1 MRQRA
6 VFRCRVAASTV
17 AAGASQQGA
26 ETRVRLAE
34 LDGLRAIAVLMV
46 LAEHYDLR
54 GLLKGAFPGDEVPAL
69 LAPVSLALSL
79 GWTGVDLFFVLSG
92 FLLGG
97 ILMDHRRAPNL
108 FRVFYARRAFRI
120 WPLYYLVVGVLLLA
134 PQPWELGIDPAYG
147 HAPRDEALPV
157 WAYLTLTQNV
167 VMGLEASAGSIWLTP
182 TWSLA
187 VEEQFYL
194 VLPLLIRFTPV
205 RYLLHLI
212 IGLIVLSFAGR
223 WAVLSVPGGEFAF
236 WFLPFRAEALFWGV
250 LAAWIVRDRRCM
262 GLLHAHQRALHVAL
276 GALAAVTFLTAALGY
291 WRYASLPVVAF
302 PPLFG
307 YTVLGVLFTCT
318 LLVAITERRGVVTR
332 VTRNRVLGKIG
343 VISFG
348 VYLLHLPVSGLF
360 WHVTGGEETQGLTRA
375 LLTVTSWLLPFAVA
389 ALSWVLFERRIVEAG
404 RTYRYRPA
412 PAASKPVA
420 AAA

>member
-1 MRQRA
+1 
-6 VFRCRVAASTV
+6 V

-26 ETRVRLAE
+26 ETRLRLAE
-34 LDGLRAIAVLMV
+34 LDGLRAIAILMV
-46 LAEHYDLR
+46 LAEHYDFR
-54 GLLKGAFPGDEVPAL
+54 GRLNDAFPGDDVPGVL
-69 LAPVSLALSL
+69 EPVSLTLSL

-97 ILMDHRRAPNL
+97 ILMDNRRAPNL

-134 PQPWELGIDPAYG
+134 PQPWEIGIDPAYG
-147 HAPRDEALPV
+147 HAPDEEPLPA

-167 VMGLEASAGSIWLTP
+167 VMGAEASAGSIWLTP

-194 VLPLLIRFTPV
+194 LLPVLIRFTAP
-205 RYLLHLI
+205 RHMLHLI
-212 IGLIVLSFAGR
+212 IGLIVVSILGR
-223 WAVLSVPGGEFAF
+223 LAVLSVPGGDFAF
-236 WFLPFRAEALFWGV
+236 WFLPVRAEALFWGV

-262 GLLHAHQRALHVAL
+262 RLLHEHQRALHVAL
-276 GALAAVTFLTAALGY
+276 GVLAAATFVLAAIGY
-291 WRYASLPVVAF
+291 RSYASLPVVAF
-302 PPLFG
+302 PPLLG
-307 YTVLGVLFTCT
+307 YTVLSILFTVT
-318 LLVAITERRGVVTR
+318 LLVAITERRGIVTR
-332 VTRNRVLGKIG
+332 VTRNRLLGKIG

-360 WHVTGGEETQGLTRA
+360 WHLTGAEATQGVTRA

-389 ALSWVLFERRIVEAG
+389 ALSWAFFERRIVEFG
-404 RTYRYRPA
+404 RTFRYRRA
-412 PAASKPVA
+412 PQTAPEPVTA
-420 AAA
+420 AA